1 MDEETIKDP
10 TPDLIKEYFEE
21 KTQTG
26 KDIILK
32 AQTDLGEMQDLKD
45 LILKNKMY
53 SDDERSEIIDL
64 IRAIQFEDEKII
76 QSGGTYVRNANLD
89 LTHHFKTI
97 EARHHG
103 D

>member
-1 MDEETIKDP
+1 MEEETPKDP
-10 TPDLIKEYFEE
+10 TPDLIKEYLEE
-21 KTQTG
+21 KIQIG

-45 LILKNKMY
+45 LILKTKMY
-53 SDDERSEIIDL
+53 ADDEREEIIDL
-64 IRAIQFEDEKII
+64 VRAIQFEDEKII

-89 LTHHFKTI
+89 LSNHFKTL

>member
-1 MDEETIKDP
+1 MDESTPKDP
-10 TPDLIKEYFEE
+10 TPDLIKKYFEE

-45 LILKNKMY
+45 LILNNKMY
-53 SDDERSEIIDL
+53 SDDDRSEIIDL
-64 IRAIQFEDEKII
+64 IRAIQFADEKII
-76 QSGGTYVRNANLD
+76 QSGGTYVRNTNLD
-89 LTHHFKTI
+89 LSNHLKTL